1 MWISVCCRTRIY
13 LSNLRAFWPQ
23 AGTTLTECPLV
34 GIATEQYLNGS
45 LEQNRQVKRETPIVD
60 IPKIVFDASFD
71 RRGSGSW
78 SPASVH
84 LRPSCQP
91 RLYTAPKCVI
101 PNHLVKLIV
110 VGHRMRAW
118 PHQRHA
124 AFQHVEQLWQLIDA
138 RLAQQRAQARYSLV
152 GKLDLN
158 DGRAILE
165 DRHRAKFVDLEASPV
180 EAAAFLP
187 EQDGSWRVEFDG
199 NCHDREHRQQGRQGD
214 PGEQDVNA
222 SLCGMLE

>member
-1 MWISVCCRTRIY
+1 MWISVCRKKMIY
-13 LSNLRAFWPQ
+13 LSSLRVFWPQ
-23 AGTTLTECPLV
+23 ASTTLTESPLV

-45 LEQNRQVKRETPIVD
+45 LEQNRKVKRETPIVD

-71 RRGSGSW
+71 RRGSGSR

-84 LRPSCQP
+84 LCPSCQP
-91 RLYTAPKCVI
+91 RLYTAPKRVI

-110 VGHRMRAW
+110 VGHRRGAL

-138 RLAQQRAQARYSLV
+138 RPAQQRAQARYSLV
-152 GKLDLN
+152 GKLGLN
-158 DGRAILE
+158 DGRAVLE
-165 DRHRAKFVDLEASPV
+165 DRHRAKFVDPEASPV

-199 NCHDREHRQQGRQGD
+199 NRHDREHRQEGRQGD
-214 PGEQDVNA
+214 PSEQDVNA
-222 SLCGMLE
+222 SLCGMLK